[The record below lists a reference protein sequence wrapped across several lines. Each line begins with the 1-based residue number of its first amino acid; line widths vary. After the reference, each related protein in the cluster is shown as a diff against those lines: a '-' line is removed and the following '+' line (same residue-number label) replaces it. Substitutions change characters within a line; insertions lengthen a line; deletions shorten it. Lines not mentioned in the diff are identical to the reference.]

1 MSAYTYLT
9 GNGRLPYCK
18 GCGHGQ
24 VLRALGEALGRLQLP
39 PENVVIVTDIGCVG
53 LADAQFSTPHT
64 VHTTHG
70 RSPAFAAGMALADGT
85 LGGGR
90 LKPIVMIGDGGA
102 MIGLNHLVNSA
113 LVNPDMTVL
122 VHNNFLFGMTGGQ
135 NSAFSPAGFVTSTTP
150 AGNATPP
157 LDLAK
162 LLMASRAPFVA
173 RKLATDRDLAD
184 TLARAIAHPGFAV
197 VEVLELCTAYAT
209 RWNPLTGAQ
218 LRNIADAAGYELGIL
233 RDEPRPTFAATYNR
247 GVAEAP
253 GLPVVTS
260 EAASPLDRP
269 LGLVLAGTAGER
281 VQTAASLLAS
291 AGMRAGLHVTQKN
304 DNPVTQG
311 TGFSTSEL
319 ILSPEEILYTGIEK
333 PDVLLIV
340 SEEGARELEQNRVFA
355 AADETTLVLCDDQIV
370 LPDVPCWVLR
380 LPFRR
385 LAGPRLAATAAVLAW
400 LNITGVVSPEA
411 FWEAFEARL
420 GSQSESTKAALHP
433 FLGTC
438 SFREPPNTPQTME
451 ELPPQPIAA
460 GGTELPD

>member
-9 GNGRLPYCK
+9 QNAGQPYCK

-24 VLRALGEALGRLQLP
+24 VLRALGEALGRLQLL
-39 PENVVIVTDIGCVG
+39 PEKVAIVTDIGCVG

-70 RSPAFAAGMALADGT
+70 RSPAFAAGIALADGT
-85 LGGGR
+85 LGDGQ
-90 LKPIVMIGDGGA
+90 LKTIVMIGDGGA

-150 AGNATPP
+150 GGNATPP
-157 LDLAK
+157 LDLAR
-162 LLMASRAPFVA
+162 LLIASRAPFVA
-173 RKLATDRDLAD
+173 RKLATDRDLAE
-184 TLARAIAHPGFAV
+184 TIARAIAHPGFAV

-218 LRNIADAAGYELGIL
+218 LKNVADAAGYDLGIL
-233 RDEPRPTFAATYNR
+233 RDEQRPMFSATYKR

-253 GLPVVTS
+253 ALPIVTS
-260 EAASPLDRP
+260 GHTSVLDRP

-291 AGMRAGLHVTQKN
+291 AGMRAGLHATQKN

-311 TGFSTSEL
+311 TGFSLSEL
-319 ILSPEEILYTGIEK
+319 ILSPEEILYTGIEQ
-333 PDVLLIV
+333 PEALLIV
-340 SEEGARELEQNRVFA
+340 SEDGARELERNRVFSCVA
-355 AADETTLVLCDDQIV
+355 ETTLVFSDDQIA
-370 LPDVPCWVLR
+370 LPDLPCRVLR
-380 LPFRR
+380 FPFRR
-385 LAGPRLAATAAVLAW
+385 VAGPKLAATAAVLAW
-400 LNITGVVSPEA
+400 LNTTHAVPLEA
-411 FWEAFEARL
+411 FWAAFEARF
-420 GSQSESTKAALHP
+420 GSKAGPDEATLRS
-433 FLGTC
+433 FLAAC
-438 SFREPPNTPQTME
+438 SFAAPPK
-451 ELPPQPIAA
+451 PPTA
-460 GGTELPD
+460 TEGAVR